1 MSYNA
6 AVSAKVID
14 LLRNHITGHPAE
26 PSQSKELLATLGKD
40 IDRAIIEEKS
50 TYILQHLYDT
60 VLWYIS
66 EVQPSTNPQ

>member
-1 MSYNA
+1 MSYDA
-6 AVSAKVID
+6 AMSTKVID
-14 LLRNHITGHPAE
+14 LLRSHISGHPAE

-40 IDRAIIEEKS
+40 IDRATIEGKS

-66 EVQPSTNPQ
+66 EVQTK